1 MPNDRNYVAR
11 SISSVALQTFHAS
24 KIISRPLFKV
34 LQYQQEFQK
43 FTRTAPFSRYTSKK
57 LASIIWTI
65 LETASAMLPLSFVLT
80 LLNNSTDS
88 SCHAYAFSLKQGDHD
103 RGFFIAMIFIAVL
116 VALGFAFGCMAL
128 DASEFRLWQENA
140 VLKRRLT
147 RLDRSYD
154 FHSLD
159 WLREFRILE
168 AERMDLGKEG

>member
-1 MPNDRNYVAR
+1 MHQR
-11 SISSVALQTFHAS
+11 SFQDLF
-24 KIISRPLFKV
+24 FKV

-65 LETASAMLPLSFVLT
+65 LETASTMLPLSFVLT
-80 LLNNSTDS
+80 LLNNNTDS
-88 SCHAYAFSLKQGDHD
+88 SCHAYASFLKP
-103 RGFFIAMIFIAVL
+103 RATNTAMKTMAMKNPRSWYP
-116 VALGFAFGCMAL
+116 FGCMAL
-128 DASEFRLWQENA
+128 DASKFRLWQENA
-140 VLKRRLT
+140 VLKRHLT
-147 RLDRSYD
+147 CLDRSYD